1 MDGSGVRGI
10 RVMAGMTQAQFAE
23 ALNVSQSCV
32 SDVENGRRNVSRDL
46 RIKLAQVFGT
56 GDDVLMAIQR
66 AKESDKL
73 AL

>member
-1 MDGSGVRGI
+1 
-10 RVMAGMTQAQFAE
+10 MAGMTQAQFAE

>member
-10 RVMAGMTQAQFAE
+10 RVMAGMTQSQFAE
-23 ALNVSQSCV
+23 TLNVSQSCV
-32 SDVENGRRNVSRDL
+32 SDVENGRRNVSRDM

-56 GDDVLMAIQR
+56 GDDVIEAIRR
-66 AKESDKL
+66 AKDSDKL

>member
-1 MDGSGVRGI
+1 MDGTGVRGV
-10 RVMAGMTQAQFAE
+10 RVMAGMTQSQFGE
-23 ALNVSQSCV
+23 ALGVSQSCV

-46 RIKLAQVFGT
+46 RIKIAQVFGT
-56 GDDVLMAIQR
+56 GDEVLTAIQR